1 VKGFILIITW
11 FYFGQP
17 PVSSQAE
24 FTSMEACANA
34 RDAVLQ
40 DAARLKS
47 DSDLEVAKSLAQGF
61 TSHHPPVPTVSAVCA
76 DGAAGS
82 SE

>member
-1 VKGFILIITW
+1 MGANTVKGFILIITW

-47 DSDLEVAKSLAQGF
+47 DSDLEVAKLLAQGII
-61 TSHHPPVPTVSAVCA
+61 SHPPIPTVSAVCA
-76 DGAAGS
+76 AQ
-82 SE
+82 